1 MQHLDPGTISMAA
14 LDEPLDAAAQGHL
27 NRCDTCAG
35 EVLELNS
42 VVLAARGD
50 VIGAPLE
57 SPDAQVWAAIH
68 QELGLQSSL
77 LPDPLS
83 NTPQASTTVPGHP
96 ITETTA
102 ADPAEPDTTVVALK
116 PRAGRRTFTSRFLVA
131 AVTVGVLTGAA
142 AVWAAQQL
150 GAESAPAVVAQ
161 SELDPLEGF
170 TAQGSATVYADDDGA
185 GTLEITVTDDQVA
198 GYQEVWLIAPDL
210 QQMYSLGVVGAGTS
224 SFTIP
229 DSVDLAA
236 FPIVDVSDE
245 PLDGD
250 PVHSGVSVLRGT
262 LSASAS

>member
-14 LDEPLDAAAQGHL
+14 LDEPLDEDSLGHL
-27 NRCDTCAG
+27 AHCDTCAG
-35 EVLELNS
+35 EVRELNS

-50 VIGAPLE
+50 ATGAPLE
-57 SPDAQVWAAIH
+57 SPDPQVWAGIH
-68 QELGLQSSL
+68 HELGLQSSL
-77 LPDPLS
+77 LPDPLGK
-83 NTPQASTTVPGHP
+83 TML
-96 ITETTA
+96 TA
-102 ADPAEPDTTVVALK
+102 APAPGQPATDSAEHSATVVALK
-116 PRAGRRTFTSRFLVA
+116 PRAKRHTFTSRFLVA
-131 AVTVGVLTGAA
+131 AVAAGVLTGAA
-142 AVWAAQQL
+142 AVWAAQQF
-150 GAESAPAVVAQ
+150 GADSAPAVVAQ

-170 TAQGSATVYADDDGA
+170 TAQGNATVYADDDGA
-185 GTLEITVTDDQVA
+185 RTLEITVTEDQVA

-210 QQMYSLGVVGAGTS
+210 QEMYSLGVAGAGTS

-262 LSASAS
+262 LASSES

>member
-14 LDEPLDAAAQGHL
+14 LDEPLDADSQGHL
-27 NRCDTCAG
+27 DHCDTCAG
-35 EVLELNS
+35 EVRELNS

-50 VIGAPLE
+50 FAGAPLE
-57 SPDAQVWAAIH
+57 SPDPQVWAGIH
-68 QELGLQSSL
+68 QELGLQSAL

-83 NTPQASTTVPGHP
+83 RTPQAAAPVPGHQ
-96 ITETTA
+96 
-102 ADPAEPDTTVVALK
+102 PAETAESAATVVAFE
-116 PRAGRRTFTSRFLVA
+116 PRHGRRTFTSRFLVA
-131 AVTVGVLTGAA
+131 AVTAGVLTGAA
-142 AVWAAQQL
+142 AVWAAQQF
-150 GAESAPAVVAQ
+150 GADSAPAVVAQ

-185 GTLEITVTDDQVA
+185 RTLEITVTDNQVA

-210 QQMYSLGVVGAGTS
+210 QEMYSLGVVGAGTS

-262 LSASAS
+262 LSASDS